1 MADMNNSTNMDK
13 TVWEKKYVYRKDD
26 DCYYGNGYGY
36 GYGRNWYDDNRYASK
51 GVGGAGLGL
60 GIAGTALGL
69 LALSRNGGGLF
80 GGYGNN
86 GMPQNV
92 NINTG
97 ETFGHSGHTPSAFD
111 AYDHSCEG
119 VLALTNEMWGL
130 KMNTFENAKQAR
142 EVDVAEKF
150 SLWKSQVDADFGLY
164 KSQVDADFGLYKN
177 QRDQFDVLNKEISD
191 LKCRVAVNEAI
202 RPYQD
207 ALIQCDINNARKD
220 AAYNL
225 DRRTCRMIEGQVVLP
240 STPAVTGFGS
250 YNTCRCGNNA
260 TA

>member
-1 MADMNNSTNMDK
+1 MNNSVSNMDK
-13 TVWEKKYVYRKDD
+13 TVWEKKYVYRQDND
-26 DCYYGNGYGY
+26 DCYNNHCNY
-36 GYGRNWYDDNRYASK
+36 GYGRNWYDESRYATK

-69 LALSRNGGGLF
+69 LALSRNGNGLF
-80 GGYGNN
+80 GGGFGSN

-97 ETFGHSGHTPSAFD
+97 ESFAHSNHHAPSAFE

-150 SLWKSQVDADFGLY
+150 SLWKSQVDADFSLY
-164 KSQVDADFGLYKN
+164 KSQVDADFGLYKK

-240 STPAVTGFGS
+240 STPAVTGYGS
-250 YNTCRCGNNA
+250 YNSCCCNRGTEA
-260 TA
+260 

>member
-1 MADMNNSTNMDK
+1 MNNSVSNMDK
-13 TVWEKKYVYRKDD
+13 TVWEKKYVYRQDND
-26 DCYYGNGYGY
+26 DCYNNHCN
-36 GYGRNWYDDNRYASK
+36 YGRNWYDENRYATK

-69 LALSRNGGGLF
+69 LALSRNGNGLF
-80 GGYGNN
+80 GGNWGSN

-97 ETFGHSGHTPSAFD
+97 ESFAHGSHHAPSSFE
-111 AYDHSCEG
+111 AYDHSCG
-119 VLALTNEMWGL
+119 VHIAALED
-130 KMNTFENAKQAR
+130 ARAAR
-142 EVDVAEKF
+142 EVDTAEKF
-150 SLWKSQVDADFGLY
+150 SLWKSQVDADFSLY

-177 QRDQFDVLNKEISD
+177 QRDQFDILNKEISD
-191 LKCRVAVNEAI
+191 LKCKVAVNEAI

-240 STPAVTGFGS
+240 STPAVTGYGS
-250 YNTCRCGNNA
+250 YNSCCCGNNA